1 MPRKLVSERSAEQW
15 QAINDTLAGLKSK
28 DAVTRRMA
36 DTNLNEM
43 YLASLTNDEFC
54 EQYGYKTAVPQRV
67 FALKYGIN
75 PTSVEESVRR
85 KAMQL
90 DGQLGEIYFRYT
102 CKEPEL
108 LEALGFKPLELA
120 GELEFIAI
128 IGALLSGCLEEWDPP
143 EELRE
148 KDKEVDK
155 HKQKQKEDDLYN
167 EATIDGVGYRFFKP
181 EISNG
186 CSPEVKAAIKDEILQ
201 QKLEKG
207 TLKAKGKSTVY
218 AHKPKLET
226 LYRSYESLARFIISC
241 R

>member
-15 QAINDTLAGLKSK
+15 QAINDTLAGLNSK
-28 DAVTRRMA
+28 DAVTKRMA
-36 DTNLNEM
+36 DTNMREM
-43 YLASLTNDEFC
+43 WLASLTNDVFC

-75 PTSVEESVRR
+75 PTSVEAAVTR

-90 DGQLGEIYFRYT
+90 DGHLGEIYFRYT

-108 LEALGFKPLELA
+108 LEALGLKPLELA
-120 GELEFIAI
+120 GGELEFITI
-128 IGALLSGCLEEWDPP
+128 LGALLSGCLKEWNPP
-143 EELRE
+143 KKLSE
-148 KDKEVDK
+148 KDKKLD
-155 HKQKQKEDDLYN
+155 KQKQKKLDSYDEVI
-167 EATIDGVGYRFFKP
+167 IDGVGYRFFKP
-181 EISNG
+181 EITNE

-201 QKLEKG
+201 QKLENG

-218 AHKPKLET
+218 ALKPELEP